1 MLVHILS
8 NDRVMIMLLIHEHG
22 VCYVSA
28 VSLQIIINMK
38 LHLNFV
44 SDDYNIPIEIPMMV
58 QNLTEQHLDIVP
70 DFRADQVTEMQ
81 LLVTQR
87 SFDCEQFVQRKAQ
100 KLCSEAQLE
109 FLYCED
115 YDIKIANVSM

>member
-1 MLVHILS
+1 
-8 NDRVMIMLLIHEHG
+8 
-22 VCYVSA
+22 
-28 VSLQIIINMK
+28 
-38 LHLNFV
+38 
-44 SDDYNIPIEIPMMV
+44 MMV

-70 DFRADQVTEMQ
+70 DFRVDQLTEMQ

-100 KLCSEAQLE
+100 KLCSDTELE

-115 YDIKIANVSM
+115 YDIKIVNVSTYIHQDSYFLNLIDFFLFCARTKSADIQKTLYINNDKN

>member
-1 MLVHILS
+1 MHNIYHQNFYHFPIYVLILIFS
-8 NDRVMIMLLIHEHG
+8 SSI
-22 VCYVSA
+22 
-28 VSLQIIINMK
+28 
-38 LHLNFV
+38 
-44 SDDYNIPIEIPMMV
+44 DDYNIPIEIPMMV

-70 DFRADQVTEMQ
+70 DFRVEYVTEMQ

-115 YDIKIANVSM
+115 YDIKIVNVSICQRSL